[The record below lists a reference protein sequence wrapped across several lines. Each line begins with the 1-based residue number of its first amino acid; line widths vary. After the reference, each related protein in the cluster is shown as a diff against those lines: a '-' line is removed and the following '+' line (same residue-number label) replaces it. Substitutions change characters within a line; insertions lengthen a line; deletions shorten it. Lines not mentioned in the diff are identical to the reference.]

1 MLWIICVK
9 RIALS
14 SVVSWLNSLRNCRLM
29 SLIFAMGYVS
39 CLFHCSYLDAMYSE
53 NFMPSSASWKLKTC
67 LNFRE
72 VCNWDLFTF
81 FLYIYILSIILR
93 HIQQHKK
100 KNQFFS
106 RKIKNHLRHVSESVK
121 QKCVLI
127 LLLTSVTVDNFYD
140 IFLPR

>member
-39 CLFHCSYLDAMYSE
+39 FLFHCTYLDAMYSE

-81 FLYIYILSIILR
+81 LLYIYFVHNFTSYSTTQEKKSIFF
-93 HIQQHKK
+93 K
-100 KNQFFS
+100 KN
-106 RKIKNHLRHVSESVK
+106 KKPSETCFWICKTKMCSD
-121 QKCVLI
+121 
-127 LLLTSVTVDNFYD
+127 SFVDVCNCW
-140 IFLPR
+140 